1 MHKPFPAATPAL
13 ASARPR
19 IGLLQPL
26 RQRRYRQLWIA
37 NFFSNLGGWIQAF
50 AAAWLVASMSR
61 SALDTTLVQTA
72 TCAPVLMFALAAG
85 VLADAVPRPK
95 LLFIVNL
102 AMALAAAA
110 MALLVLADRVC
121 VGAVLC
127 LIFAMGSGAAF
138 MWPAWQASMSA
149 LVPPQELEAAAA
161 LNNLSF
167 NCAAALG
174 PALGGL
180 LFQWIG
186 AAPLFVVNALSFAG
200 LLLVYRDWIA
210 HDGAAAPAGTLAWA
224 GLRAGL
230 QLGWRSAFGRRSYR
244 HLLGHAGAI
253 FFGSIAFAALLPLFV
268 RDVLHLPASVFGILM
283 ASLGGGAIAAAFLL
297 PALRARCAR
306 RRLVAAGVA
315 IYGALLLALPL
326 LASISASTPAPLW
339 LFVGL
344 IGLAGMAW
352 SAIVTALNGA
362 AQAAFPSALRARTL
376 SIFLFAVA
384 GGQTAGSLFWGALAS
399 YAGVS
404 AALLAAGAGMLLHGA
419 LLAFSAADSALD
431 SSSATMFAST
441 FQEQ

>member
-1 MHKPFPAATPAL
+1 MHKPLAAATPAL

-19 IGLLQPL
+19 VGLLQPL
-26 RQRRYRQLWIA
+26 RHRRYRQLWIA
-37 NFFSNLGGWIQAF
+37 NFFSNLGGWVQAF

-61 SALDTTLVQTA
+61 SALGATLVQTA
-72 TCAPVLMFALAAG
+72 TCAPVLLFALVAG

-102 AMALAAAA
+102 MMALAAAA
-110 MALLVLADRVC
+110 MALLVLSDSVS

-149 LVPPQELEAAAA
+149 LVPPQEVEAAAA

-180 LFQWIG
+180 LFHWIG
-186 AAPLFVVNALSFAG
+186 PAPLFVINALSFAG
-200 LLLVYRDWIA
+200 LLLVYRDWIGHA
-210 HDGAAAPAGTLAWA
+210 AAAAPAPSATLAWA

-230 QLGWRSAFGRRSYR
+230 RLGWQSAFGCPSYR
-244 HLLGHAGAI
+244 HLLRHAGAM
-253 FFGSIAFAALLPLFV
+253 FFTSIAFAALLPLFV
-268 RDVLHLPASVFGILM
+268 RDVLHRPAGVFGILM

-297 PALRARCAR
+297 PALRARWAR
-306 RRLVAAGVA
+306 RRLVAAALAV
-315 IYGALLLALPL
+315 YGAVLAALPL
-326 LASISASTPAPLW
+326 AASTSTPAPLW
-339 LFVGL
+339 LFIGL
-344 IGLAGMAW
+344 IALAGMAW

-362 AQAAFPSALRARTL
+362 AQTAFPHALRARTL
-376 SIFLFAVA
+376 SIFLLAVA

-399 YAGVS
+399 YAGVA
-404 AALLAAGAGMLLHGA
+404 AALPAAGAGMLLHGA
-419 LLAFSAADSALD
+419 LLALAPAHSGA
-431 SSSATMFAST
+431 ATMFEPT
-441 FQEQ
+441 GDL